1 MPVDPQVL
9 ARYRAQPKK
18 LPPRGM
24 AARREQA
31 AAVDAAMWAE
41 LGTGEFPEVDI
52 EEVVVPVTGRPDVRI
67 RLHRPIDA
75 TGPLPGYVFFFG
87 GAFRQGGIDYNFNKW
102 SNRSRAVEGR
112 VVTIAVDYAL
122 APEHKA
128 PTQIEQG
135 LAVLDWIAE
144 RGADHGI
151 DPDTVIVGGQSSGGN
166 LAACV
171 TNHNHDGPQHPIAL
185 QLLEVPVLDLTFRS
199 ASLEVLTEL
208 GLPKFLARLD
218 RRSIAR
224 AYFDSPRLASDPR
237 YSPLRRKDLTGLP
250 PTALMAAEMDVL
262 RGDTVAYHTRLRE
275 AGVQSSATIAVGQT
289 HDSNGAIGALLAARH
304 WQAAV
309 TGLLRSVAR
318 PDRA

>member
-9 ARYRAQPKK
+9 ARFKAQPKK

-31 AAVDAAMWAE
+31 AAMDAALWAE
-41 LGTGEFPEVDI
+41 LGAGDFPEVEI
-52 EEVVVPVTGRPDVRI
+52 EEVIVPVSGYPDVRI
-67 RLHRPIDA
+67 RLHRPPGV
-75 TGPLPGYVFFFG
+75 TEPLPGYVFFFG
-87 GAFRQGGIDYNFNKW
+87 GAFRQGGIDYHFNRW
-102 SNRSRAVEGR
+102 SNRSRTVGGR
-112 VVTIAVDYAL
+112 VVTLAVDYAL

-144 RGADHGI
+144 HGADHGI

-171 TNHNHDGPQHPIAL
+171 TNHNHDRAGHPIAL
-185 QLLEVPVLDLTFRS
+185 QFLEVPVLDLTFRS
-199 ASLEVLTEL
+199 ASLEVLAEM
-208 GLPKFLARLD
+208 GIPKLLARLD

-250 PTALMAAEMDVL
+250 PAVLMAAEMDPL

-289 HDSNGAIGALLAARH
+289 HDSSGAVGALLAARH
-304 WQAAV
+304 WQAAAAGV
-309 TGLLRSVAR
+309 LRSVGR